1 MMPHDT
7 FILVV
12 DDQAEIRDGLTL
24 TLAAAGYHA
33 LTAPDGA
40 EALQCL
46 HAHPVHLILADIG
59 MPRMNGYQLYERVRA
74 EPDLVVIP
82 FVFLTAR
89 GIDSDIRYGKEL
101 GADDYLV
108 KPVEPEDL
116 LAAVAGR
123 LRRVAQ
129 LASAAGLT
137 PTRPGDLVPERDP
150 EELQLGALRL
160 SARQRRAWLHH
171 RLLDLSAREFTVL
184 EYLMRRPS
192 AAVPLRELVRISHGL
207 ETNDGEAALL
217 LRPLMRLL
225 RRKLGY
231 NAGELGCI
239 ESVRSIGYRLIPP
252 A

>member
-1 MMPHDT
+1 
-7 FILVV
+7 
-12 DDQAEIRDGLTL
+12 
-24 TLAAAGYHA
+24 
-33 LTAPDGA
+33 
-40 EALQCL
+40 
-46 HAHPVHLILADIG
+46 

-74 EPDLVVIP
+74 EPDFVAIP

-116 LAAVAGR
+116 LAVVAGR
-123 LRRVAQ
+123 LRRAAQ
-129 LASAAGLT
+129 IASATELSSRRSG
-137 PTRPGDLVPERDP
+137 GLVPERDS

-160 SARQRRAWLHH
+160 SPRQRRAWLNQ
-171 RLLDLSAREFTVL
+171 RQLDLSAREFTVL
-184 EYLMRRPS
+184 EYLMHRPS
-192 AAVPLRELVRISHGL
+192 AAVPLRELVRVSHGL

-231 NAGELGCI
+231 SAGEMGCI
-239 ESVRSIGYRLIPP
+239 ENVRSVGYRLIPP